1 MPQTATLTP
10 YDLSEA
16 EKIGKRLYRKQ
27 VLKKGTILYKGQRIK
42 FDDAFLTD
50 LASSFKNGAYD
61 QVPFVLADTDNRHN
75 EDPERF
81 RGEITGFEVTK
92 DGLDALVAVN
102 KQGAK
107 ILEDNPKLGVSA
119 RIVQGL
125 QKADGRTFKRAIR
138 HVLGT
143 MDPRVTGLRPWQAV
157 DLSEEDDTEV
167 VDLTAEIYEEDGHMA
182 KRKQGKAVA
191 DDSATDDGLD
201 LDLSSMSDAEFLEF
215 LDLGETTTT
224 EDDST
229 VDDDTEDDNPDD
241 RSVEEV
247 ETDTD
252 EETEDDGSGV
262 TDIDPN
268 SVDAGGDEDEDDEDD
283 DTDLSDA
290 VLDTEGRDE
299 ITQMRIDL
307 AEERFKAERK
317 DLLRAGVP
325 KHLVDL
331 AAPILSSPDAT
342 MLDLSNADEPVN
354 ATEIVRGVLE
364 GVKGMIDLR
373 PEIGHPVDL
382 STSEEDGETA
392 LLKQWEQE
400 YGTA

>member
-1 MPQTATLTP
+1 MPSTATLTP

-16 EKIGKRLYRKQ
+16 EKVGRRLYRKQ
-27 VLKKGTILYKGQRIK
+27 VLKKGTINYKGQKIK

-50 LASSFKNGAYD
+50 LAASFKAGAYD
-61 QVPFVLADTDNRHN
+61 QVPFVLADTENRHN

-107 ILEDNPKLGVSA
+107 VLEDNPKLGVSA

-125 QKADGRTFKRAIR
+125 QKSDGRTFKRAIR

-157 DLSEEDDTEV
+157 DLSEDDDTEV
-167 VDLTAEIYEEDGHMA
+167 VVDLTAATYKEDGHMA
-182 KRKQGKAVA
+182 KERKKGTKAVA
-191 DDSATDDGLD
+191 DSTVDIPD
-201 LDLSSMSDAEFLEF
+201 LDLSSMSDEEFLEF

-224 EDDST
+224 DEDST
-229 VDDDTEDDNPDD
+229 VDDDTEGDNPDD
-241 RSVEEV
+241 RTTEEV
-247 ETDTD
+247 EDDTD
-252 EETEDDGSGV
+252 ATTEDDGSGV
-262 TDIDPN
+262 TDIDPDA
-268 SVDAGGDEDEDDEDD
+268 VDAGGDEEDG
-283 DTDLSDA
+283 DTDLSSD
-290 VLDTEGRDE
+290 VIDTEGRDE
-299 ITQMRIDL
+299 VTQMRIDL
-307 AEERFKAERK
+307 AEERYKSERK

-331 AAPILSSPDAT
+331 AAPLLSSPDALL
-342 MLDLSNADEPVN
+342 LDLSNSDEPVD
-354 ATEIVRGVLE
+354 ATKIVRDVLE

-373 PEIGHPVDL
+373 PEIGHQVDL
-382 STSEEDGETA
+382 SVEEESGEDA